1 MRSDH
6 LNDWSE
12 ELGPVLG
19 RSSAPETVDA
29 PATAAA
35 APCAGPG
42 FAHRA
47 LQALWEAGLQVCP
60 RTWARTQVLPL
71 GEPLRGTAPH
81 GVCPRRRSRRGRSLA
96 RELPPRA
103 RNPRGGLRDQPR
115 ALAPQRGAWL
125 SAREICHYD
134 RHRGHRDPHGPHGS
148 VPFGDRAPE
157 RSRVRARC
165 RVWFAAGWAAPSC
178 PRSLAGPERRRAR

>member
-6 LNDWSE
+6 VNDWSE
-12 ELGPVLG
+12 ELEPVFG
-19 RSSAPETVDA
+19 RGSASATVDA

-35 APCAGPG
+35 APCGGPG

-47 LQALWEAGLQVCP
+47 LQALWEAGVQVC
-60 RTWARTQVLPL
+60 RWTWARTQVLPL
-71 GEPLRGTAPH
+71 GEPLRRTAPD

-103 RNPRGGLRDQPR
+103 SSPRGDLRDQPR
-115 ALAPQRGAWL
+115 AAAPQRGAWL
-125 SAREICHYD
+125 SAREICPCD
-134 RHRGHRDPHGPHGS
+134 RHRGRREPHGPDGS
-148 VPFGDRAPE
+148 VPFGDRPPE
-157 RSRVRARC
+157 RSRGRARC

-178 PRSLAGPERRRAR
+178 PRSLAGPERRSAR